1 MLWFSDVPAIKKDY
15 NNFENQRQQ
24 QIHICIRIY
33 IYVCISIL
41 FITFPLNSFSLRT
54 NENRRN
60 PKGFQYENQG
70 CFSNVL
76 KDYK

>member
-1 MLWFSDVPAIKKDY
+1 MLWFSNKKDY
-15 NNFENQRQQ
+15 NNFEKQHKQ

-33 IYVCISIL
+33 VYECISIL